1 MKVIGGNKAVYDIGD
16 YKTFKELFRN
26 IYYRNMSV
34 NKAEKKTRWIWCN
47 TQFLS
52 AYTLR
57 NEKHIVAKNELLDNV
72 KDFYK
77 GGKKL
82 LK

>member
-34 NKAEKKTRWIWCN
+34 NKAEKKQDEFGAILN
-47 TQFLS
+47 F
-52 AYTLR
+52 
-57 NEKHIVAKNELLDNV
+57 
-72 KDFYK
+72 
-77 GGKKL
+77 
-82 LK
+82 